1 MNKRPSISVV
11 TVLGDGSSV
20 LHVMKN
26 QTFFIEYEEFTR
38 RRSFPPV
45 NFKVDYS
52 GEVMLVSDVH
62 VAGKKNPAF
71 DLEGRI
77 TGVSNLTL
85 TEGRVFLGKKGPSEG
100 RTKQSKLS
108 MRETVFKR
116 MLSVGFIIL
125 RYFSRQNIMMRDVQK
140 EAIKRLFERTTQIG
154 DNVVGNAFY

>member
-1 MNKRPSISVV
+1 MGLNKRPSISVV

-45 NFKVDYS
+45 NFRVDYS

-62 VAGKKNPAF
+62 VAGNKNPAF
-71 DLEGRI
+71 DLKGRI

-85 TEGRVFLGKKGPSEG
+85 TEGRVFLGKKGPFEG
-100 RTKQSKLS
+100 MTKQNFLCA
-108 MRETVFKR
+108 KR
-116 MLSVGFIIL
+116 FLKGCC
-125 RYFSRQNIMMRDVQK
+125 Q
-140 EAIKRLFERTTQIG
+140 
-154 DNVVGNAFY
+154 